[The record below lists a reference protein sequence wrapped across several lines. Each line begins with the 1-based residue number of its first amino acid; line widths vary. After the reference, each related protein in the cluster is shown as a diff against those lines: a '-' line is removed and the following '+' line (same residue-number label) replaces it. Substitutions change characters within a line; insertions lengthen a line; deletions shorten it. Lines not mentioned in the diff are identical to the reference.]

1 MKFLIGA
8 LALAVIGVIF
18 VLPVV
23 VLLGGYPLTASGRR
37 QNLGKTMDRGKLSHI
52 ERQFA
57 PRAATSVN

>member
-23 VLLGGYPLTASGRR
+23 VLLGGYPLTASGR